1 MSELREIVKDREAWH
16 PAVHG
21 VAESAT
27 TERLNNN
34 SGMQKDGTDEPMC
47 RAAVEMKTDR
57 TSLWAWW
64 GAVSGKERVGQME
77 KAASTYTLSCV
88 KQMHSGKW
96 LCNTGSPAWHSVM
109 T

>member
-47 RAAVEMKTDR
+47 RAAMEMKTDR

-77 KAASTYTLSCV
+77 SSMNTYTLTYVGIC
-88 KQMHSGKW
+88 W
-96 LCNTGSPAWHSVM
+96 M
-109 T
+109 TQGTQTRAL